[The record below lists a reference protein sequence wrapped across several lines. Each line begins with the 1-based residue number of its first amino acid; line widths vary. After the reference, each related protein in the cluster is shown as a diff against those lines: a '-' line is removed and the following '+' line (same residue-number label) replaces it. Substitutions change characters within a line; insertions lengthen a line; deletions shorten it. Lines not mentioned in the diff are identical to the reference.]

1 MTKLASM
8 TTSRFRRI
16 GAAALAAGL
25 AFGIAPLAA
34 VADDILPPDGVAPVV
49 GMAYDGS
56 GLWLAGAAANDGVVV
71 KAGTGEEVR
80 FSGQPRSVQALAWS
94 DGRLWVA
101 DFGDEAASR
110 DYVVAFRLNST
121 EAGQTRYNAFDFRYE
136 DGARD
141 AKAFLISGKGRIYVV
156 TAGENPGIYRAPA
169 APSRQ
174 SMNTLVRVAPA
185 PEGVTDGVFLSDGF
199 TMALRTAKG
208 IEYIDAFTWETTVT
222 DAIEG
227 APEGESIARGA
238 ADEIFVG
245 GNPGIR
251 TTAKPSSDTTTT
263 VSPAPDPSPTPTET
277 TSPETPTGSASP
289 SDTPTATN
297 QAIDPDDEETPDGS
311 GPSRRGTYVALA
323 LAGALALAAGAITYF
338 VKK

>member
-1 MTKLASM
+1 M

-208 IEYIDAFTWETTVT
+208 IEYVDAYTWETTVT

>member
-208 IEYIDAFTWETTVT
+208 IEYVDAYTWETTVT